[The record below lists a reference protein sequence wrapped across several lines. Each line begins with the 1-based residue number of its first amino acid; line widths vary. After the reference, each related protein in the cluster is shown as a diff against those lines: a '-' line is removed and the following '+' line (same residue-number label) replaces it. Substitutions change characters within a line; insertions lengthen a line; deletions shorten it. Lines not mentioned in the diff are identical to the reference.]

1 MGFYRNAPLHARR
14 EDPRNVS
21 QPGRAARLRD
31 PHADSGI
38 HLPLPQDRAARLRD
52 PLPRLRARPVV
63 RGAEEPETLHLV
75 VPQRGPV
82 PRGGDQRDPRRPREG
97 HGAAL
102 HAPHREV
109 LRARRDLH
117 DGGRGAS
124 QARMDASCSR
134 GAGRDTAAIQHA
146 PGRNMMQRAIAI
158 AATALLFAAPTYA
171 ADELPPIESFFK
183 LSQYASM
190 RLSPDGQH
198 IAALSPIKDKQGL
211 VIIDVKNRKATPIAA
226 RTDRDIVSVEWISDK
241 RLLYTTGRLGER
253 DVQQRGGGIFAID
266 LDGAAPRLI
275 SEGID
280 EQKGA
285 GMRATIRPLEIIRTL
300 PGEADDVI
308 AQEIVIGG
316 GAQVSGPLYRLDT
329 RTGRKTDISIG
340 KPDAGPF
347 ETWRVDR
354 NGTARAFIVTSQDER
369 TRVYYRTGA
378 DAPWEKLGEFK
389 MTSAAAWSPVGR
401 AEDGRTLYVSSR
413 KDGDKSAIL
422 RYDPETKTLGDVV
435 AQHPQVD
442 LQNLFGD
449 KEGVRGVRYNADK
462 PGTAW
467 FDSNPAS
474 AQTTVD
480 NTLPGYVNVLSW
492 SRDRNLML
500 IDSHSDMSPGSF
512 YLFDRSTN
520 KIEWLADRRPWIDS
534 KKMSPMQPVRYK
546 ARDGLKIPAY
556 LTIPR
561 GSSGKALPMVVMVHG
576 GPWVD
581 GDSWGW
587 NPEVQFLA
595 SRGYAVLQPNY
606 RGTTHYGW
614 KHFASSFKQ
623 WGLAMQDDV
632 TDGVSWAVAQ
642 GVADPNRVCIYGGRY
657 RGSG

>member
-1 MGFYRNAPLHARR
+1 
-14 EDPRNVS
+14 
-21 QPGRAARLRD
+21 
-31 PHADSGI
+31 
-38 HLPLPQDRAARLRD
+38 
-52 PLPRLRARPVV
+52 
-63 RGAEEPETLHLV
+63 
-75 VPQRGPV
+75 
-82 PRGGDQRDPRRPREG
+82 
-97 HGAAL
+97 
-102 HAPHREV
+102 
-109 LRARRDLH
+109 
-117 DGGRGAS
+117 
-124 QARMDASCSR
+124 
-134 GAGRDTAAIQHA
+134 
-146 PGRNMMQRAIAI
+146 MQRAIAI
-158 AATALLFAAPTYA
+158 AATALLFAAPTHA

-226 RTDRDIVSVEWISDK
+226 RTDRDIVSAEWISDK

-253 DVQQRGGGIFAID
+253 DAQQRGGGIFAID

-280 EQKGA
+280 EQKGV
-285 GMRATIRPLEIIRTL
+285 GMRATIRPLEILRTL
-300 PGEADDVI
+300 PGDTDDVI

-316 GAQVSGPLYRLDT
+316 GAPVAGPLYRLDT

-340 KPDAGPF
+340 KPDSGPF
-347 ETWRVDR
+347 ETWRVDSS
-354 NGTARAFIVTSQDER
+354 GTARAFIVTSPDEG
-369 TRVYYRTGA
+369 TRVYYRAGA
-378 DAPWEKLGEFK
+378 DAPWKKLDEFK
-389 MTSAAAWSPVGR
+389 ATSAAAWSPVGL
-401 AEDGRTLYVSSR
+401 APDGRTLYVSSR
-413 KDGDKSAIL
+413 KDGDRAAIF
-422 RYDPETKTLGDVV
+422 RYDPETRTLGDVV

-442 LQNLFGD
+442 LQTLFGD

-467 FDSNPAS
+467 FDSNLAS

-492 SRDRNLML
+492 SRDRNLVL
-500 IDSHSDMSPGSF
+500 IESFSDVSPGSF
-512 YLFDRSTN
+512 YLFDRATN
-520 KIEWLADRRPWIDS
+520 KIEWLADRRPWIDP

-546 ARDGLKIPAY
+546 ARDGLEIPAY

-561 GSSGKALPMVVMVHG
+561 GSSGKALPMVVLVHG
-576 GPWVD
+576 GPWVP

-623 WGLAMQDDV
+623 WGLTMQDDI

-642 GVADPNRVCIYGGRY
+642 GVADPKRVCIYGGSYGGYAAMMGVAKTPEVFKCAINYVGVTDLPLHLTASWTDFFNSEITQNVLKSRLGDIDREADRLKATSPTELAGRIKAPVLMAYGGSDVRVIPEHGTRMRAALERAGNKPEWMIVDEEGHGY
-657 RGSG
+657 RKLENQVMFYGAMEKFLEKNIGSSQ

>member
-1 MGFYRNAPLHARR
+1 
-14 EDPRNVS
+14 
-21 QPGRAARLRD
+21 
-31 PHADSGI
+31 
-38 HLPLPQDRAARLRD
+38 
-52 PLPRLRARPVV
+52 
-63 RGAEEPETLHLV
+63 
-75 VPQRGPV
+75 
-82 PRGGDQRDPRRPREG
+82 
-97 HGAAL
+97 
-102 HAPHREV
+102 
-109 LRARRDLH
+109 
-117 DGGRGAS
+117 
-124 QARMDASCSR
+124 
-134 GAGRDTAAIQHA
+134 
-146 PGRNMMQRAIAI
+146 MQRAIAI

-378 DAPWEKLGEFK
+378 DAPWKKLDEFK
-389 MTSAAAWSPVGR
+389 MTSAAAWSPVGL

-467 FDSNPAS
+467 FDSNLAS

-546 ARDGLKIPAY
+546 ARDGLEIPAY

-642 GVADPNRVCIYGGRY
+642 GVADPNRVCIYGGSYGGYAAMMGVAKTPEVFKCAINYVGVTDLPLHLTASWTDFFNSEITQNILKSRLGDIDREADRLKATSPTELAGRIKAPVLMAYGGADVRVIPEHGTRMRAALERAGNKPEWMIVDDEGHGY
-657 RGSG
+657 RKLENQVMFYGAMEKFLEKNIGSPQ